1 MVWSV
6 VAFAIATCHR
16 AGTRRRSS
24 SIFLCLVGSDC
35 GSAGDVS
42 THAVGLS
49 RESLPPA
56 RVERGRGYTRP
67 HPRPEQ

>member
-1 MVWSV
+1 MARSV
-6 VAFAIATCHR
+6 AALAIATCHR
-16 AGTRRRSS
+16 AGTLRRSS

-49 RESLPPA
+49 RESLPPVHDA
-56 RVERGRGYTRP
+56 RHHLT
-67 HPRPEQ
+67 